1 MVEGGRAGM
10 KIEITRSGGFGGI
23 TRSWS
28 LEVSPTEAEQR
39 WLPLAKAEGGI
50 DHADAPQGT
59 GEQRDRF
66 TYRIAIGYT
75 EVYVV
80 EGRPEDPWRELIDR
94 ARSATAAPSTPS
106 AAPPPAASPPPAPS
120 SADPVRPAGG
130 TPPEEAGDAGPS
142 KPRELL

>member
-1 MVEGGRAGM
+1 M

-28 LEVSPTEAEQR
+28 LEVSATEAEQR
-39 WLPLAKAEGGI
+39 WLPLARAEGGI
-50 DHADAPQGT
+50 DHADAPRGT
-59 GEQRDRF
+59 REQRDRF

-75 EVYVV
+75 EVYVF
-80 EGRPEDPWRELIDR
+80 EGRPDGPWRELIDR

-106 AAPPPAASPPPAPS
+106 AATPPAAAPPPAPS
-120 SADPVRPAGG
+120 PADHHRTTGDA
-130 TPPEEAGDAGPS
+130 TPEEAAPEEARDAGPG